1 MRYRRRLMQNCRHPI
16 DLISVSYSA
25 LPALDSYGSF
35 YEKHAPC
42 TLDVLKIAFYSS
54 GGTHSLKSASYTV
67 AYADSRAFAEDL
79 LQRPCRTRC
88 TVFVGA
94 PRQRGCAKR
103 LSDLEYPIFEAIFHF
118 GSLMLERKIPCFELR
133 HSVFDALVLII
144 KTANVEALSQALKRR
159 FNATPAFFANDSV
172 VIDVRRLEAG
182 AQLSMDALTA
192 LL

>member
-1 MRYRRRLMQNCRHPI
+1 MRYRRRLMQNWRHPI

-54 GGTHSLKSASYTV
+54 GGTHSLKTASLTG

-103 LSDLEYPIFEAIFHF
+103 LSDLEYPILQPI
-118 GSLMLERKIPCFELR
+118 S
-133 HSVFDALVLII
+133 HSVHSCWSAKYPVLNCAI
-144 KTANVEALSQALKRR
+144 AS
-159 FNATPAFFANDSV
+159 
-172 VIDVRRLEAG
+172 
-182 AQLSMDALTA
+182 LTRWC
-192 LL
+192 